1 MKKKKSSGGANWMDT
16 YGDMVT
22 LLLCFFVLLY
32 SMSSI
37 DQEKWMLIVQSFNK
51 NAIVST
57 DDTPRGPEGDD
68 GKEGGNDMPMT
79 QDEVEMALDELHQ
92 FLQDYVQQEN
102 MESSTT
108 VSRGDGYVFISFND
122 AVFFDGDSYVLRPD
136 GKEALNG
143 IIPALAQAG
152 PFIDELRVL
161 GHTAQAVADQPNNPT
176 TDRFLA
182 GNRASVVL
190 VYLQENIAQEQLDPA
205 RLVGVQYGQWR
216 PIAPNDTRD
225 TRAQNRR
232 VELIITGRD
241 LEDSLSD
248 SIKQYYTMANRP
260 YDPQEEELPLENLSP
275 EGQPSEDL
283 PLTDAV
289 TDTAQPDVQ
298 ADGSSSESA
307 DAPAA

>member
-1 MKKKKSSGGANWMDT
+1 MKKKKRSGGGANWMDT

-32 SMSSI
+32 SMSTI

-79 QDEVEMALDELHQ
+79 QDEVETALDDLYQ
-92 FLQDYVQQEN
+92 YLQTFVQEEN
-102 MESSTT
+102 MESSTS

-143 IIPALAQAG
+143 IIPALSDAG

-161 GHTAQAVADQPNNPT
+161 GHTAQAVADEPNNPT

-190 VYLQENIAQEQLDPA
+190 VYLQENIAQEYLDPA

-216 PIAPNDTRD
+216 PIAPNDTRE

-260 YDPQEEELPLENLSP
+260 YEPEENQALSDVVTVIDTNTD
-275 EGQPSEDL
+275 QPS
-283 PLTDAV
+283 
-289 TDTAQPDVQ
+289 VQ
-298 ADGSSSESA
+298 ADVPSSDTAATPE
-307 DAPAA
+307 APAT

>member
-32 SMSSI
+32 SISNI
-37 DQEKWMLIVQSFNK
+37 DEQKWMLIVQSFNK
-51 NAIVST
+51 EAIVST

-68 GKEGGNDMPMT
+68 GEEGGNDMPMT
-79 QDEVEMALDELHQ
+79 QDEVEVALDELFQ
-92 FLQDYVQQEN
+92 FLEDYVQQEN
-102 MESSTT
+102 MQSSTS

-122 AVFFDGDSYVLRPD
+122 AVFFDGDSYVLRSD
-136 GKEALNG
+136 GKEALDG
-143 IIPALAQAG
+143 IIPALADAG

-232 VELIITGRD
+232 VELMITGRD
-241 LEDSLSD
+241 LENSLSD

-260 YDPQEEELPLENLSP
+260 YDPQED
-275 EGQPSEDL
+275 Q

-289 TDTAQPDVQ
+289 TDTDQPPVQ
-298 ADGSSSESA
+298 ADGPSS
-307 DAPAA
+307 DTAATPETPTT

>member
-32 SMSSI
+32 SMSTI

-57 DDTPRGPEGDD
+57 DDTPRGPEGEDQD
-68 GKEGGNDMPMT
+68 EGGNDMPMT
-79 QDEVEMALDELHQ
+79 QDEVETALDDLFKYLEE
-92 FLQDYVQQEN
+92 YVKEEN
-102 MESSTT
+102 YESSVS

-143 IIPALAQAG
+143 IIPALSDAG
-152 PFIDELRVL
+152 PYIDELRVL
-161 GHTAQAVADQPNNPT
+161 GHTAQAAADSPNNPT

-182 GNRASVVL
+182 SNRSTVVL
-190 VYLQENIAQEQLDPA
+190 LYLQENIPQEQLDPA

-216 PIAPNDTRD
+216 PIASNDERES
-225 TRAQNRR
+225 RSQNRR

-241 LEDSLSD
+241 LENTLSD
-248 SIKQYYTMANRP
+248 SIKQYYTMTGHP
-260 YDPQEEELPLENLSP
+260 YVSDNEGSLSDAVVDAALTTT
-275 EGQPSEDL
+275 PSE
-283 PLTDAV
+283 PIVETPS
-289 TDTAQPDVQ
+289 T
-298 ADGSSSESA
+298 
-307 DAPAA
+307 